1 MKGLAG
7 MLSSSIPD
15 TCELTVSRVMT
26 PSVTLAGTQ
35 STSIQKLTQLMATIK
50 MEGR

>member
-1 MKGLAG
+1 LY
-7 MLSSSIPD
+7 LPD
-15 TCELTVSRVMT
+15 TCDDTVSSVMT

-35 STSIQKLTQLMATIK
+35 STSIQKLTQEMETMR